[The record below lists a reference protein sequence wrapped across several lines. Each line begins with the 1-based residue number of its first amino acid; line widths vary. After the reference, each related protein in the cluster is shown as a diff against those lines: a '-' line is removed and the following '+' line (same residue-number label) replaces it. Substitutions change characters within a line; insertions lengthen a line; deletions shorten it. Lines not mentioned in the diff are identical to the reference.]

1 MFVPAAGPTSP
12 SHRGAMGPTLS
23 PPKGGEGRSEGGGMP
38 QLEVST
44 FLPQLVWLAITFCL
58 LYVLM
63 ARIGL
68 PRVGGI
74 IEARRRRIDDD
85 LARAAQLKS
94 EAEAVMAAYQQALA
108 TARSEAQAV
117 VKQTTDRFAAEAA
130 ERQRQLSE
138 ALAEQTAAAER
149 QIAAAKQNALAE
161 MHGIAVDVGRSI
173 AEKVAGS
180 TPDAARLARAVDQ
193 AIAERAR

>member
-1 MFVPAAGPTSP
+1 
-12 SHRGAMGPTLS
+12 
-23 PPKGGEGRSEGGGMP
+23 MP

-63 ARIGL
+63 ARVGL

-94 EAEAVMAAYQQALA
+94 EAESVMAAYQQALA

-117 VKQTTDRFAAEAA
+117 VKQTTDRFATEAA

-138 ALAEQTAAAER
+138 ALAEQTVAAER
-149 QIAAAKQNALAE
+149 QITAAKQNALAE
-161 MHGIAVDVGRSI
+161 LHGIAIDVGRSI
-173 AEKVAGS
+173 AEKVTGS
-180 TPDAARLARAVDQ
+180 APDATILASAVDR
-193 AIAERAR
+193 ALAERAS